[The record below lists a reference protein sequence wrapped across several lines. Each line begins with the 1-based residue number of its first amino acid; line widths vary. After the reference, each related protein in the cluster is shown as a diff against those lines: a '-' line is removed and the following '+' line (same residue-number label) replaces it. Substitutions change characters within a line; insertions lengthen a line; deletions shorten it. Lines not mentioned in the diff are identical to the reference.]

1 MNIYL
6 IPYTWMRHLQIA
18 LWCGIFCITM
28 WWFHLMWFL
37 YIGPFW
43 SSGFDG
49 FFWLC
54 PLVVASSGGSIFL
67 EGSLRR
73 APLRWRIF
81 KFLTS
86 TGASVCLFFF
96 LYSSYDA
103 TLGPL
108 FFSIFDLMKEQ
119 SVHVDLTDQ
128 HKIAFQNQLGIFLVA
143 GFCTSFGTLIV
154 RKWRG
159 KGLFHIANHL
169 IGGMLAGLS
178 AATVWM
184 FFLNFSPNTGIHLY
198 LSGAFSSLTFGFV
211 FGLSAW
217 TIPDDLYAGWLRVM
231 SPSRFAHRVPIDATQ
246 GGTKERFVGSYANG
260 LDLYLPHGEGVME
273 LHVSAYVEDGQRYII
288 RGLSQQST
296 VIKRSME
303 TVQLH
308 YNPQSP
314 QPSET
319 QLYSEDL
326 IYMGSGG
333 IIEFIMLPREET

>member
-1 MNIYL
+1 
-6 IPYTWMRHLQIA
+6 
-18 LWCGIFCITM
+18 
-28 WWFHLMWFL
+28 MWFL
-37 YIGPFW
+37 YMGPFW
-43 SSGFDG
+43 SPDFDG

-54 PLVVASSGGSIFL
+54 PLVLASSGGSIFL

-73 APLRWRIF
+73 APLRWRIL

-86 TGASVCLFFF
+86 VGSAFALFYF
-96 LYSSYDA
+96 LFLIYDA
-103 TLGPL
+103 TIGPI
-108 FFSIFDLMKEQ
+108 FYMIFDIVKEE
-119 SVHVDLTDQ
+119 SNNIDLTDP
-128 HKIAFQNQLGIFLVA
+128 HKIVFQHQLGLFLVA
-143 GFCTSFGTLIV
+143 GFCTTFGTLIV
-154 RKWRG
+154 RKW
-159 KGLFHIANHL
+159 KGMFHVGNHI
-169 IGGMLAGLS
+169 IGGLLAGLS
-178 AATVWM
+178 AGTVWM
-184 FFLNFSPNTGIHLY
+184 FFLNFSPSTGVHLY

-217 TIPDDLYAGWLRVM
+217 TIPDELYAGWLRVM
-231 SPSRFAHRVPIDATQ
+231 SPSRFAHRVPIDATE

-260 LDLYLPHGEGVME
+260 LDLYLPQGEGVME
-273 LHVSAYVEDGQRYII
+273 LHVSAYVEEGQNYII

-333 IIEFIMLPREET
+333 VLEFIMLPREES